1 MSSAEI
7 LEFTPPPAAAPAPAL
22 SPSAVSLSNPSN
34 GPALSPSAVSLSNPS
49 NGPALSPSN
58 GPLPPAAPVH
68 RPRGRRNRDVLGLV
82 WLHGS
87 LSAASFRRAA
97 LGPAWTAPAPVLT
110 LEEFEAA
117 LDAALAALKFAGT
130 DVFLILE
137 HDQFG
142 HQSEHAPA
150 FSENAAR
157 AYLRARVQRHEAGSG
172 PVLWVS
178 QRTVSARKESAFLLH
193 LLPAAF
199 YARLN
204 GLLRDR
210 HLDLTRILPL
220 AVPLQLMLDKF
231 TTSTDQPV
239 LLAAQAGAATTVL
252 VGRAGSPLYF
262 ARTMQARWASDPA
275 RIAVELNRS
284 LLYAKQQFG
293 VAITRLWLL
302 GDGLDPARAEVATRC
317 GPGKEITVHA
327 VGPLDWL
334 QAVARLSISH
344 PVNLVAG
351 YIRRKRRLQFFR
363 RLLVGG
369 CWLGLALAALDTW
382 SRTMNWREESVHLSG
397 LVANQA
403 TLVATR
409 DHLIQR
415 NATAAAQHEFIHL
428 ATGTRPAPVPAQFLA
443 LIGRTLPAE
452 ISLSDF
458 SAKWDEATAGW
469 TFRLE
474 GQITADEE
482 TARELL
488 ITWQKL
494 LAQGPLHARFPGG
507 ARAVTPVPVPG
518 GDGSPVVHRF
528 SVEGGLLEK

>member
-1 MSSAEI
+1 MSSTEI
-7 LEFTPPPAAAPAPAL
+7 LETPPAAPGPAL
-22 SPSAVSLSNPSN
+22 SPPAVSLPNPSN
-34 GPALSPSAVSLSNPS
+34 GPAVPGA
-49 NGPALSPSN
+49 
-58 GPLPPAAPVH
+58 

-82 WLHGS
+82 WLHGA
-87 LSAASFRRAA
+87 LSAASFRRAT
-97 LGPAWTAPAPVLT
+97 LGPAWTAPAPVHT

-137 HDQFG
+137 HEKFG
-142 HQSEHAPA
+142 HLSEHAPA
-150 FSENAAR
+150 FSEHAAR
-157 AYLRARVQRHEAGSG
+157 AYLRARVQRHEAGLE

-193 LLPAAF
+193 LLPAPF

-231 TTSTDQPV
+231 TAATDQPV
-239 LLAAQAGAATTVL
+239 LLAAEAGAATTVM

-275 RIAVELNRS
+275 RLAVEINRS

-302 GDGLDPARAEVATRC
+302 GAGLDPARTEVAARC
-317 GPGKEITVHA
+317 GAGKEITVHA

-334 QAVARLSISH
+334 QAVARLSVSH

-351 YIRRKRRLQFFR
+351 YITRKRRLQFLR
-363 RLLVGG
+363 RIVVGA
-369 CWLGLALAALDTW
+369 CWLGLMLAALDTW
-382 SRTMNWREESVHLSG
+382 SRTVNWREEHDRLSG
-397 LVANQA
+397 LEANQA
-403 TLVATR
+403 TLYAER
-409 DHLIQR
+409 DRLVQR
-415 NATAAAQHEFIHL
+415 NATATQEREFIRQAA
-428 ATGTRPAPVPAQFLA
+428 ATRLTPVPAQFLA
-443 LIGRTLPAE
+443 VVGSTLPPE
-452 ISLSDF
+452 MSLSDF
-458 SAKWDEATAGW
+458 SAKWDESAAGW

-474 GQITADEE
+474 GQIAAEEE

-488 ITWQKL
+488 AAWQKV
-494 LAQGPLHARFPGG
+494 LAKGPLRARFHDG
-507 ARAVTPVPVPG
+507 ARAVIPVPVPG
-518 GDGSPVVHRF
+518 GDGIPVAHRF